1 MTQIDHLVLFRW
13 KQGADLAAIAR
24 ATEALAQLPS
34 QISGITAYVGGPQA
48 SPEGLGQGFDF
59 AFRMTFTD
67 IAARDAYLPH
77 PAHKAVIETF
87 LAPIIETALVF
98 DIQH

>member
-13 KQGADLAAIAR
+13 KSDAAPDAVAKAI
-24 ATEALAQLPS
+24 EAVAQLPK

-59 AFRMTFTD
+59 AFRMTFVD
-67 IAARDAYLPH
+67 PAARDAYLPH
-77 PAHKAVIETF
+77 PAHKAAIETF
-87 LAPIIETALVF
+87 IAPVLETVLVF

>member
-13 KQGADLAAIAR
+13 KSDAAPDAIAK
-24 ATEALAQLPS
+24 AIDAVAELPK
-34 QISGITAYVGGPQA
+34 QISGIIAYVGGSQA

-59 AFRMTFTD
+59 AFRMTFVD
-67 IAARDAYLPH
+67 AAARDAYLPH
-77 PAHKAVIETF
+77 PAHKAAIETHISPV
-87 LAPIIETALVF
+87 LETVLVF

>member
-13 KQGADLAAIAR
+13 KSDAAADAIGQAIKAVADL
-24 ATEALAQLPS
+24 PN

-59 AFRMTFTD
+59 AFRMTFVD
-67 IAARDAYLPH
+67 AAARDAYLPH
-77 PAHKAVIETF
+77 PAHKAAIADHISPVLETV
-87 LAPIIETALVF
+87 LVF